1 MRDPC
6 MILLSAVITIDNYI
20 TIMLFVK
27 NILWENY
34 FLKSME
40 PVSARLVWNLNA
52 SERICGGLAV
62 AVERTCSFKVIHQL
76 VTESRVGDI
85 INDYL
90 CSFLR

>member
-1 MRDPC
+1 

-27 NILWENY
+27 NVLWENY

-52 SERICGGLAV
+52 SENMRGLAV

-90 CSFLR
+90 RSFLR